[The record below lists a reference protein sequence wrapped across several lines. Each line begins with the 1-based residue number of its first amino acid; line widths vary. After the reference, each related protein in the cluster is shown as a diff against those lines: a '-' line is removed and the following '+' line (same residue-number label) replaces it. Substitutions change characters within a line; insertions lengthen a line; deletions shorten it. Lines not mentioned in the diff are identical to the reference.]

1 MKLNKSK
8 IGRRSSREEKC
19 RIKGNAVLDEN
30 YPCPN
35 VNAEGHMDD
44 KTQRGAADRSRIN
57 VKEDYELAYW
67 TRTLEVSEDE
77 LRNAVQQV
85 GTSVDAV
92 KQYLGRAA

>member
-1 MKLNKSK
+1 
-8 IGRRSSREEKC
+8 
-19 RIKGNAVLDEN
+19 
-30 YPCPN
+30 
-35 VNAEGHMDD
+35 MDD